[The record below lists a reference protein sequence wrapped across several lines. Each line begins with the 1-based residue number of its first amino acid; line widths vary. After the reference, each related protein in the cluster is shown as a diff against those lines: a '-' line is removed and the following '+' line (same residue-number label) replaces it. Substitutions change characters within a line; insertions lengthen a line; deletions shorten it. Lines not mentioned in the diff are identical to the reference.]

1 MLSKILRRIS
11 VVAIGAVFLLS
22 AFSGMMLCA
31 KAQSPSTKELEVF
44 QIEQVRAE
52 MPQIQ
57 VYIRGLNADEACEA
71 YLDGNALT
79 STGEQSL
86 DENGTSYLIML
97 DISGSITSEY
107 FLAAKKQ
114 VEELAQNLRPKDKI
128 TLITFGDTVKMQVS
142 DCQNVDEISEILAP
156 LEAKDQKTNLYRAF
170 EQCLKYVENASQRE
184 RQIVLAISDGIQDTG
199 DAGITQEELE
209 TQLMQASMPVY
220 AFCVDTADQQA
231 RDELG
236 AFARTTGGEL
246 FVFGPQNA
254 AQVWQKWK
262 ERLNQTVCLGFE
274 STANYADGELHTL
287 LLKETAGAQS
297 DTRQI
302 RITNWLVDDTEPEI
316 ISFCY
321 DNEKNTI
328 EIEFSEPVLGADK
341 TNAYMLRQNGKTREI
356 KSVVV
361 KSQQRYQ
368 LVLPENLPRG
378 CYTLEVYGICDD
390 SMEKNP
396 LKESSLDF
404 CKPFELMDA
413 GWYILGGGILL
424 LLFVVIFL
432 WIKRKKNR
440 VEQPV
445 ETQKVE
451 YEIQHVVTEP
461 KAVISSTGENS
472 SSVKMLM
479 EFVSGAQA
487 GRQIECTIYKSA
499 IWGRS
504 KEMCDVSFDDL
515 RISKQHCVFEVRECG
530 VVLSDLNSH
539 NGTYVNGIKIP
550 REHLLH
556 VGDTLQLGSTVLRVI
571 RIAR

>member
-1 MLSKILRRIS
+1 MFSKFLRRIS
-11 VVAIGAVFLLS
+11 VAVIGVIFLLG
-22 AFSGMMLCA
+22 AFSGMSLCA
-31 KAQSPSTKELEVF
+31 KAQSPGTGELEVF

-57 VYIRGLNADEACEA
+57 VYVRGVNANEACEA

-79 STGEQSL
+79 STGNQSL

-114 VEELAQNLRPKDKI
+114 VEELARNLGPKDKI

-142 DCQNVDEISEILAP
+142 DSQNADEISKILA
-156 LEAKDQKTNLYRAF
+156 LLQAKDKKTNLYRAF
-170 EQCLKYVENASQRE
+170 DQCLKYVEAESQKE
-184 RQIVLAISDGIQDTG
+184 RQIVLVISDGIQDTG

-209 TQLMQASMPVY
+209 TRLTQASMPVY
-220 AFCVDTADQQA
+220 AFCVDTADRQS
-231 RDELG
+231 RDGLG
-236 AFARTTGGEL
+236 TFARTTGGEL

-262 ERLNQTVCLGFE
+262 EWLNQTVCLGFE

-302 RITNWLVDDTEPEI
+302 RITNWLVDDVAPEV
-316 ISFCY
+316 ISFRY

-341 TNAYMLRQNGKTREI
+341 ANAYRLKRNEKTQEI
-356 KSVVV
+356 KGVVV
-361 KSQQRYQ
+361 KEKRCYQ
-368 LVLPENLPRG
+368 LVLPDDLPQG
-378 CYTLEVYGICDD
+378 DYTLEMYGICDD

-404 CKPFELMDA
+404 CKPFELRDA

-424 LLFVVIFL
+424 LLFIVIFL

-461 KAVISSTGENS
+461 KAVISSAGENS

-479 EFVSGAQA
+479 ELVSGAQA

-504 KEMCDVSFDDL
+504 KEMCDVSFDDP

-550 REHLLH
+550 AEHLLH
-556 VGDTLQLGSTVLRVI
+556 VGDTLQLGNIVLRVI
-571 RIAR
+571 QLAR

>member
-22 AFSGMMLCA
+22 TFSGMMLCA
-31 KAQSPSTKELEVF
+31 KAQSSSTKELEVF

-57 VYIRGLNADEACEA
+57 VYIRGLNADETCEA
-71 YLDGNALT
+71 YLDGNILA

-114 VEELAQNLRPKDKI
+114 VEELAQNLGPKDKI

-170 EQCLKYVENASQRE
+170 DQCLKYVENASQRE
-184 RQIVLAISDGIQDTG
+184 RQIVLVISDGIQDTG

-236 AFARTTGGEL
+236 AFVRATGGGI

-274 STANYADGELHTL
+274 STANYADGKLHTL

-302 RITNWLVDDTEPEI
+302 RITNWLVDDTAPEV
-316 ISFCY
+316 ISFRY

-368 LVLPENLPRG
+368 LVLPEDLPQG
-378 CYTLEVYGICDD
+378 DYTLEMYGICDD

-404 CKPFELMDA
+404 CKPFELRDA

-451 YEIQHVVTEP
+451 YEIQHVVTES
-461 KAVISSTGENS
+461 KAVIPSAGENAS
-472 SSVKMLM
+472 SAKMQL
-479 EFVSGAQA
+479 ELISGAQA

-499 IWGRS
+499 ILGRS
-504 KEMCDVSFDDL
+504 KEMCDVTFDDP
-515 RISKQHCVFEVRECG
+515 RISKQHCVFEAQECG

-550 REHLLH
+550 KEHLLH

>member
-11 VVAIGAVFLLS
+11 VAAIGAVFLLS

-57 VYIRGLNADEACEA
+57 VYIRGLNADETCEA
-71 YLDGNALT
+71 YLDGNILA

-86 DENGTSYLIML
+86 DDNGTSYLIML

-114 VEELAQNLRPKDKI
+114 VEELAQNLGPKDKI

-184 RQIVLAISDGIQDTG
+184 RQIVLVISDGIQDTG

-220 AFCVDTADQQA
+220 AFCVDMADQQA

-236 AFARTTGGEL
+236 AFVRTTGGEL

-287 LLKETAGAQS
+287 LLKETAGEQS

-302 RITNWLVDDTEPEI
+302 RITNWLVDDTAPEV
-316 ISFCY
+316 ISFRY

-368 LVLPENLPRG
+368 LVLPEDLPQG
-378 CYTLEVYGICDD
+378 DYTLEMYGICDD

-396 LKESSLDF
+396 LKESRLDF
-404 CKPFELMDA
+404 CKPFELRDA

-440 VEQPV
+440 VKQPV

-504 KEMCDVSFDDL
+504 KEMCDVTFDDP